1 MNPDVIIDLGRDA
14 AQTMI
19 LVSAPVLLIAL
30 AVGLVIGVLQAATQ
44 VQEMT
49 LSFIP
54 KLFAIVVT
62 LALLGRWMMA
72 VLVDYTH
79 RLVTSIPGFIG

>member
-1 MNPDVIIDLGRDA
+1 MNPDVLIDLGRDA

-30 AVGLVIGVLQAATQ
+30 GVGLVIGVLQAATQ

-62 LALLGRWMMA
+62 LAVLGRWMMA

-79 RLVTSIPGFIG
+79 RLVTSIPSFIG

>member
-1 MNPDVIIDLGRDA
+1 MNPDVLIDLGRDA

-19 LVSAPVLLIAL
+19 LVAAPVLLIAL
-30 AVGLVIGVLQAATQ
+30 GVGLVIGVLQAATQ

-54 KLFAIVVT
+54 KLFAVVVT
-62 LALLGRWMMA
+62 LAVLGRWMMS
-72 VLVDYTH
+72 VLVDYTQ
-79 RLVTSIPGFIG
+79 RLVLSIPGFIG

>member
-19 LVSAPVLLIAL
+19 LISAPVLLIAL
-30 AVGLVIGVLQAATQ
+30 GVGLVIGVLQAATQ

-54 KLFAIVVT
+54 TLFAIVIT

-79 RLVTSIPGFIG
+79 RLVSSIPGFIG

>member
-1 MNPDVIIDLGRDA
+1 MNPDIIIDLGRDA

-19 LVSAPVLLIAL
+19 LISAPVLLIAL
-30 AVGLVIGVLQAATQ
+30 GVGLVIGVLQAATQ